1 MEGWIAKSW
10 RRFSE
15 TRWRVSPA
23 EAGLPA
29 GSRRRVT
36 GLRREEVAQLASIS
50 VDYIVR
56 LEQGRGPRPSE
67 AVLISLARA
76 LRLSDDERS
85 HLFNL
90 SGSAPP
96 RPGQIDGVV
105 RSSTLRV
112 LERLVDLPVLV
123 LDAKGDVLAWNAQAT
138 ALLGDF
144 SAWGPPTRNILWQRF
159 LGHEPRVSAT
169 PEEDERTAAE
179 SVASLRGV
187 AARYP
192 EDAGLKRLLNELR
205 SKSPRFVQLWN
216 EARPAER
223 RSSTKTVR
231 HPELGEIT
239 LDCDAL
245 NMPDS
250 DQRMIVYSAAP
261 NSTAAEALAL
271 LRVVGL
277 QRLSEPE
284 QPAAKQS

>member
-1 MEGWIAKSW
+1 M
-10 RRFSE
+10 
-15 TRWRVSPA
+15 
-23 EAGLPA
+23 
-29 GSRRRVT
+29 
-36 GLRREEVAQLASIS
+36 AQLASIS

-56 LEQGRGPRPSE
+56 LEQARGPRPSD

-90 SGSAPP
+90 AGSAPP

-105 RSSTLRV
+105 RASTLRV

-123 LDAKGDVLAWNAQAT
+123 LDAKGDVLAWNALAT

-144 SAWGPPTRNILWQRF
+144 SAWAPPTRNIMWQRF
-159 LGHEPRVSAT
+159 LGTEPRVSGT
-169 PEEDERTAAE
+169 PEENERTAVE
-179 SVASLRGV
+179 SVANLRAV

-192 EDAGLKRLLNELR
+192 EDAGLKRLLNELHTR
-205 SKSPRFVQLWN
+205 SPQFVQLWN

-223 RSSTKTVR
+223 RSSSKTVR
-231 HPELGEIT
+231 HPELGTIT
-239 LDCDAL
+239 LDCDSL
-245 NMPDS
+245 NLPDS

-261 NSTAAEALAL
+261 NTSAAEALAL

-277 QRLSEPE
+277 QRLSDPE
-284 QPAAKQS
+284 HTAATLS